1 MIQTKLSHE
10 NGIKIKTTRTLTDIK
25 SNTMHTG
32 LKSMPFRAIY
42 QSYRGLIELT
52 GYSQNNYRLGNFR
65 VNSNT
70 IKTIT
75 NSAISGSQFYYWSKQ
90 EYSQNNHILS
100 YIWRSAL
107 ELTVIPSEQLPV
119 QLYLAV
125 SFVGS
130 FNVSTM

>member
-1 MIQTKLSHE
+1 
-10 NGIKIKTTRTLTDIK
+10 
-25 SNTMHTG
+25 MHSG

-42 QSYRGLIELT
+42 QSYRGLIEFT
-52 GYSQNNYRLGNFR
+52 GYSQNNYRLDKYQAASFR